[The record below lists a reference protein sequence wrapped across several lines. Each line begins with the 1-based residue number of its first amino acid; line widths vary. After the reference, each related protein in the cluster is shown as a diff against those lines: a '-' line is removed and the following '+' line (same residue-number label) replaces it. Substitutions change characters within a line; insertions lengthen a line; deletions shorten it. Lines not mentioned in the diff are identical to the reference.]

1 MNRASTRRRLLN
13 GIFILLL
20 IAGAFYA
27 ENALAVKPAWP
38 PPRTGDPLP
47 RRPEPADPPFHHEP
61 LAPSLAERRQLYLDY
76 VSALPTP
83 PERGGIWVDLAKLEN
98 GARQVSPAALDS
110 ALAFVDAR
118 EDTAD
123 FTLAGLVRL
132 YYKQAGRGILSAED
146 EARLKSSLLN
156 FKYWLDEPNPTFME
170 LWTENHQILAFSAE
184 YLAGQAFPDE
194 IFPNNGQTGEWHR
207 QHGREKLL
215 RWIDFR
221 ARTGMAEW
229 DSVPYYDMDFAA
241 LLNLAEF
248 AREDD
253 VALKAAMMLDVLF
266 FDMASDSFYGQ
277 YATSH
282 GRAAASHV
290 KSAAGDSLLTLQAVA
305 WGTGRF
311 QGADMASVS
320 FVTSP
325 RYQLPGAIQAVAQDH
340 PPEVTS
346 FERQSIPVTREAAAL
361 YGLSFNS
368 MEDIDIWWGMGAFT
382 HPRVIDL
389 TIATADS
396 WNLWHYP
403 DFAPLKDLAQA
414 LKKLHL
420 LGPASQL
427 LDPDSNGT
435 VTSEVNKVT
444 YRTPEYQLSNAQD
457 YRKGEKGYQQ
467 HIWQATLSPYAVVFV
482 TNPDSLRENDS
493 QRPSYWASN
502 GRLPR
507 SAQYR
512 NLLVSL
518 YNIDR
523 HPSPSILEAR
533 HYGFTHA
540 YFPKWAFDQVVE
552 APAKGGGGWVFGKAG
567 DGYIA
572 LYSHQPY
579 RWQTEGPDAGQEI
592 IALGLQNA
600 WICQMGRKEVDG
612 SFEEFILKI
621 TQARLQV
628 DGLNVT
634 YDAPGVG
641 RVEFGWSGPLLVDG
655 RETPLQGYARFNNPY
670 GSSAY
675 GSGVYHFELG
685 EQSVDLNFS
694 ALTRTVKP

>member
-1 MNRASTRRRLLN
+1 MNRSSSRRRLLN
-13 GIFILLL
+13 GILVLL
-20 IAGAFYA
+20 IISGAFYA
-27 ENALAVKPAWP
+27 ENALALKPAWP
-38 PPRTGDPLP
+38 AAREGEPLP
-47 RRPEPADPPFHHEP
+47 RRPLPDDAPFLKEP
-61 LAPSLAERRQLYLDY
+61 LAPSFAERRQKYLEY

-83 PERGGIWVDLAKLEN
+83 AERGGIWTDLAKLEN
-98 GARQVSPAALDS
+98 GGRVLSAEALDA

-132 YYKQAGRGILSAED
+132 YYKQRGRGVLSVEQ
-146 EARLKSSLLN
+146 EERLKSSLLN

-184 YLAGQAFPDE
+184 YLAGQAFPNE
-194 IFPNNGQTGEWHR
+194 VFPNNGQTGAWHM

-248 AREDD
+248 AADDD
-253 VALKAAMMLDVLF
+253 VTLKAQMMLDVLF

-282 GRAAASHV
+282 GRAAAGHV
-290 KSAAGDSLLTLQAVA
+290 KSAAGDSLMTLQSIA

-311 QGADMASVS
+311 QGVDMASVS
-320 FVTSP
+320 FVTSS
-325 RYQLPGAIQAVAQDH
+325 RYQIPAVIEAVAQDH
-340 PPEVTS
+340 PEEVTS
-346 FERQSIPVTREAAAL
+346 FERHSIPVTPQAAEQ
-361 YGLSFNS
+361 YGLAFDRA
-368 MEDIDIWWGMGAFT
+368 EDLEIWWGMGAFT

-396 WNLWHYP
+396 WSLWHYP
-403 DFAPLKDLAQA
+403 DFEPLKDLAQA
-414 LKKLHL
+414 LKKVRL
-420 LGPASQL
+420 LGPASFL

-435 VTSEVNKVT
+435 LTSEVNKVT
-444 YRTPEYQLSNAQD
+444 YRTPDYQLSNAQD
-457 YRKGEKGYQQ
+457 FHKGEKGYQQ
-467 HIWQATLSPYAVVFV
+467 HIWQATLSPYAVVFT
-482 TNPDSLRENDS
+482 TNPDSMRENDS

-552 APAKGGGGWVFGKAG
+552 APMEGGGGWIFGQKG
-567 DGYIA
+567 DGFVA
-572 LYSHQPY
+572 LYSHLPY
-579 RWQTEGPDAGQEI
+579 RWQTEGPDAGQEV
-592 IALGLQNA
+592 IALGLQNV
-600 WICQMGRKEVDG
+600 WICQMGRKAVDG
-612 SFEEFILKI
+612 SFEEFILHI
-621 TQARLQV
+621 TQADLEV
-628 DGLNVT
+628 DGLNVN
-634 YDAPGVG
+634 YAAPGVG
-641 RVEFGWSGPLLVDG
+641 HMEFGWSGPLLVDG
-655 RETPLQGYARFNNPY
+655 RETPLQGYARF
-670 GSSAY
+670 GSAY
-675 GSGVYHFELG
+675 GVAPFGSGLYRFELG
-685 EQSVDLNFS
+685 EQSLDLDFE
-694 ALTRTVKP
+694 AGTRVIKP